1 VSHPLLAEAARG
13 ELPAWAQAGP
23 SRREHIERVRA
34 LLDEWAVALELPAGE
49 RARWCAAGVLHDAL
63 RDAPPEELRPQV
75 PPGLRE
81 LPGSILHG
89 PAVAVRLRREGV
101 SDRGLLRA
109 VAFHTLGH
117 PKLDAAGRAL
127 FAADVLEPGRKYR
140 PEWRRKLRARFPRR
154 PVEVT
159 REVSRARIAW
169 QLEDARP
176 LHRHTMDFWNVL
188 ARGVP
193 SATSVKGS

>member
-1 VSHPLLAEAARG
+1 VSHPLVAGAARG
-13 ELPAWAQAGP
+13 ELPGWAQAGP
-23 SRREHIERVRA
+23 ARREHIERVRV
-34 LLDEWAVALELPAGE
+34 LLEEWAVAMELPAVE

-75 PPGLRE
+75 PPALRD
-81 LPGSILHG
+81 LPASILHG
-89 PAVAVRLRREGV
+89 PAVAERLRREGV

-109 VAFHTLGH
+109 VGFHTLGH
-117 PKLDAAGRAL
+117 PKLDDAGRAL

-140 PEWRRKLRARFPRR
+140 PEWRRKLRERFPRR

-176 LHRHTMDFWNVL
+176 LHRHSMEFWNVL
-188 ARGVP
+188 ARDAP
-193 SATSVKGS
+193 SAAGVEGP

>member
-1 VSHPLLAEAARG
+1 MSHPLVAAAARG
-13 ELPAWAQAGP
+13 TLPAWAEAGP

-34 LLDEWAVALELPAGE
+34 LLDEWAAALDLPPAE

-63 RDAPPEELRPQV
+63 RDAPPEELRPHL
-75 PPGLRE
+75 PAKLRE
-81 LPGSILHG
+81 LPASILHG

-101 SDRGLLRA
+101 TDRGLLRA
-109 VAFHTLGH
+109 VGFHTLGH
-117 PKLDAAGRAL
+117 PRLDDAGRAL
-127 FAADVLEPGRKYR
+127 FAADVLEPGRKSR

-169 QLEDARP
+169 QLEDGRP
-176 LHRHTMDFWNVL
+176 LHRHSMEFWNVL
-188 ARGVP
+188 ARSTP
-193 SATSVKGS
+193 SSPDKGGS